1 MKAPRLFSP
10 RRLLSA
16 CGEWFGAATWETR
29 VGYAIGAAAV
39 LIAFAVSTCGI
50 AGPFPEGH
58 FASSAAIGNAA
69 LNMWRWKTAF
79 PVVSALDRAPAPS
92 SYYMHHPLGVFWTV
106 ALLGK
111 VLGFSDWVLRLPP
124 LLYVTATP
132 ILLFKIGRALWRPIP
147 AGLTALAYVALPIT
161 LGYANYHDLEQPVMF
176 GCVLASWGYLRF
188 VRTGRDRYALASVA
202 GLLFAVNHDWPGY
215 IWAAP
220 FLAGVFVYAFVIPER
235 LRVRSPAP
243 SGAAFGRYWA
253 LMAIA
258 LAVSLAIE
266 IALLVS
272 SGRISDV
279 LGSYASRSSG
289 SETPLSV
296 VLAARHYRINLMFTA
311 LAIVLGKLAV
321 PVILARAFIR
331 RDHLELLAIPLLLC
345 ATIQYVAFKQGADV
359 HIFWPHYFA
368 TYFALAAGALAA
380 SAGEVTSWLGARVGS
395 GRERTRVWRARLARW
410 APWVALIAVGLP
422 LASVLEDG
430 LSLVRLSRES
440 GGRFAEAN
448 LDSDLDVQAALRW
461 FLARTPGAPT
471 AGIAYHPGVPYSW
484 SIQWESRGRASAGN
498 QPVAGA
504 VTPSTRIYVMDTRAA
519 SVADLRLAASRFHVH
534 AVEYVWLCDRQEPP
548 APLDGYVFDEREPSL
563 PQRWSQGFTEP
574 SRPIRPSAFV
584 TWEWRMLLGQ
594 AADPPAASP
603 LTIEELRIAH
613 NFAVDRG
620 DAAGAAR
627 GRAVLAGRLDLA
639 FGARYEGGTGLI
651 GGEWT
656 ASAARSVRLFFLAGV
671 LPGDDRFAVH
681 AKVIAPP
688 RCSTLPADPLNLE
701 TAGAPAIPTSLWR
714 PGQIYDVRV
723 VIRKRPG
730 TEVWSGAWTPGPA
743 RVDAAGPIE
752 LLRL

>member
-1 MKAPRLFSP
+1 MKAPRFS
-10 RRLLSA
+10 RAAAALSTWR
-16 CGEWFGAATWETR
+16 ERFGAASWEAR

-50 AGPFPEGH
+50 NGPFPEGH
-58 FASSAAIGNAA
+58 FASSAAIGNAGF
-69 LNMWRWKTAF
+69 NMWRWKTAF
-79 PVVSALDRAPAPS
+79 PVVSALDRVPAPS
-92 SYYMHHPLGVFWTV
+92 SYYMHHPLGVFWTI

-111 VLGFSDWVLRLPP
+111 LLGFSDWVLRLPP
-124 LLYVTATP
+124 LFYVTVTP

-188 VRTGRDRYALASVA
+188 ARTGRDRYALTSVA

-220 FLAGVFVYAFVIPER
+220 FLAGIFLYAFVIPER
-235 LRVRSPAP
+235 LRARSPAP

-279 LGSYASRSSG
+279 LGSYANRSSG
-289 SETPLSV
+289 AGMPLSV

-345 ATIQYVAFKQGADV
+345 AATQYLVFKQGADV

-368 TYFALAAGALAA
+368 SYFALAAGALAA
-380 SAGEVTSWLGARVGS
+380 SVGEATVWIGARIGT
-395 GRERTRVWRARLARW
+395 GGDRARSSRARIARW

-422 LASVLEDG
+422 LASVLKDG
-430 LSLVRLSRES
+430 LSLVRLSRET

-448 LDSDLDVQAALRW
+448 LDSGLDVQAALGW
-461 FLARTPGAPT
+461 FLARIPSAVT
-471 AGIAYHPGVPYSW
+471 AGIAFHPGVPYSW
-484 SIQWESRGRASAGN
+484 SMQWENRTRSAAGN
-498 QPVAGA
+498 QAVAGA
-504 VTPSTRIYVMDTRAA
+504 VAPGTRIYIMDTRAA
-519 SVADLRLAASRFHVH
+519 SIADLRQVASRFHVH
-534 AVEYVWLCDRQEPP
+534 AVEYVWLCDRQQPP
-548 APLDGYVFDEREPSL
+548 APLDGYVFDERAPSL
-563 PQRWSQGFTEP
+563 WQRWSQGFTEP
-574 SRPIRPSAFV
+574 SRAIRPSAFV
-584 TWEWRMLLGQ
+584 TWEWRTLLGQ
-594 AADPPAASP
+594 PAVAPAATP

-613 NFAVDRG
+613 NVAVDRG
-620 DAAGAAR
+620 DAAGTAGWRAA
-627 GRAVLAGRLDLA
+627 LAGRLNLPL
-639 FGARYEGGTGLI
+639 GARYDGGTALI
-651 GGEWT
+651 GGAWT
-656 ASAARSVRLFFLAGV
+656 PNGARSVRLFFVAGA

-688 RCSTLPADPLNLE
+688 HCSTLPVDPLSLE
-701 TAGAPAIPTSLWR
+701 TAGAPAVPTSLWR

-730 TEVWSGAWTPGPA
+730 SEVWSGAWTPGP
-743 RVDAAGPIE
+743 RREDAAVPVEI
-752 LLRL
+752 LRL